1 MQNSFIK
8 LLVKTFLFFVFLI
21 LILQTNFVLLPNFIK
36 SWLLVFLAIVFLL
49 IFRFKNKQIFSKKFK
64 SFLTVM
70 TILLALINLILM
82 ILEKQYGFQY
92 IQTHFN
98 LSYSRFFYLVVFISA
113 LALYAHSF
121 QLNKNKM
128 KIIFFL
134 LPLFLS
140 LLALFIF
147 LRSHQ
152 LFRVL
157 IKDDYLVEYTQFFLM
172 IFSALLSF
180 FLHRAWWKKEII
192 LGILFFFLAIGLFFM
207 AGEEISWGQ
216 RLFNLET
223 PEKIA
228 ERNLQGEL
236 TIHNIDSMF
245 GLVYRAYM
253 IIGFLGST
261 AWLFFKL
268 IKQYFSE
275 RIKKIFSNLIPDWYL
290 SPYFVIAF
298 WYNFERFYLNP
309 RGGEVEEVWEEP
321 MELVL
326 ILGITLFLSVKF
338 VRMYLKKIQ
347 KFC

>member
-147 LRSHQ
+147 LRNHQ
-152 LFRVL
+152 LYRTL
-157 IKDDYLVEYTQFFLM
+157 IKDDHLVEYAQFF
-172 IFSALLSF
+172 
-180 FLHRAWWKKEII
+180 
-192 LGILFFFLAIGLFFM
+192 
-207 AGEEISWGQ
+207 
-216 RLFNLET
+216 
-223 PEKIA
+223 
-228 ERNLQGEL
+228 
-236 TIHNIDSMF
+236 
-245 GLVYRAYM
+245 
-253 IIGFLGST
+253 
-261 AWLFFKL
+261 
-268 IKQYFSE
+268 
-275 RIKKIFSNLIPDWYL
+275 
-290 SPYFVIAF
+290 
-298 WYNFERFYLNP
+298 
-309 RGGEVEEVWEEP
+309 
-321 MELVL
+321 
-326 ILGITLFLSVKF
+326 
-338 VRMYLKKIQ
+338 
-347 KFC
+347 